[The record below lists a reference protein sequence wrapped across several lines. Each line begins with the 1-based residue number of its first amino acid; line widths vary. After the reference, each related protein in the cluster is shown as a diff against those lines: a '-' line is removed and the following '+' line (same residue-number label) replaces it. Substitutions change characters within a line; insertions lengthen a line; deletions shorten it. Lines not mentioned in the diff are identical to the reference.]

1 MFPIRFSVIVLKS
14 LLWHFGSNQCDQM
27 LKLKGE
33 AIFTKVAQKFSHSNF
48 YQKSDVFLS
57 SPKRLLFSKTF
68 KKRAQSGHT
77 GSNSHTREG
86 ASKCAEKK
94 SILLPSFERN
104 VIKSLFP
111 QKLLNYSILF
121 ATQLASMEAKSTAE
135 SLIETSLFEPVFQ

>member
-1 MFPIRFSVIVLKS
+1 MGNLGKIIVATGFESCSKY
-14 LLWHFGSNQCDQM
+14 N
-27 LKLKGE
+27 KLPNLV
-33 AIFTKVAQKFSHSNF
+33 TLV
-48 YQKSDVFLS
+48 L
-57 SPKRLLFSKTF
+57 T
-68 KKRAQSGHT
+68 
-77 GSNSHTREG
+77 HTREG

-94 SILLPSFERN
+94 NILLPSFERN